1 MKNFQLLPFFFAA
14 SLSLSAQVDPDF
26 LNPPPPPKVEEV
38 EEPKE
43 VFTMVEQMPE
53 FEGGQQAL
61 MNFISKNMV
70 YPPSAIDD
78 QIQGRVYLKFVVTST
93 GSLEDITVLR
103 GVQGEEALHREAI
116 RVIKLTNG
124 KWIPGK
130 QNGKAVNVAFTLP
143 VVFKLD

>member
-26 LNPPPPPKVEEV
+26 LNPLPPPKVEEV
-38 EEPKE
+38 EESKE

-70 YPPSAIDD
+70 HPPSAIDD

-103 GVQGEEALHREAI
+103 GVQGGEALHREAI

-124 KWIPGK
+124 KWSPGK